1 MIKAIIFDCFGVLA
15 TQSIRKDFIDSLPDD
30 IDKQSVFTLYQQY
43 DAGHITRDDFLYRLK
58 DITGQEPQLIEQIES
73 EDAGKNHMLLKYI
86 RSLTDS
92 YKIGLLSNIATDWV
106 TRSFLTK
113 DEQSLFD
120 DMVFS
125 YEVGMTKPDPE
136 MFRLACRRL
145 SVKPSEAILV
155 DDVELYVVEAR
166 RVGMYGVVYTNF
178 KEARRAID
186 ELLTQE

>member
-15 TQSIRKDFIDSLPDD
+15 TQNIQKDFIDSLPDD
-30 IDKQSVFTLYQQY
+30 VDRQSVFALYQQH
-43 DAGHITRDDFLYRLK
+43 DAGHISRDDFLYRLK
-58 DITGQEPQLIEQIES
+58 DITGQEPQLIEQIAADET
-73 EDAGKNHMLLKYI
+73 GKNHMLLQYI
-86 RSLTDS
+86 RSLSGS
-92 YKIGLLSNIATDWV
+92 YNIGLLSNIATDWI
-106 TRSFLTK
+106 TSSFLTK

-120 DMVFS
+120 DRVFS

-136 MFRLACRRL
+136 MFRLACQRL

-155 DDVELYVVEAR
+155 DDVELYVTEAR
-166 RVGMYGVVYTNF
+166 RIGMYGVVYTNF